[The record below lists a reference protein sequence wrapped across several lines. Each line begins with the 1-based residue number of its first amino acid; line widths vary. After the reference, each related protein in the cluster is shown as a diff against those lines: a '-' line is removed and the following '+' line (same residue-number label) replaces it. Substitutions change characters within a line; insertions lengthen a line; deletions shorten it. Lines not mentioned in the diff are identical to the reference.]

1 MARFLVGV
9 NTVALQVS
17 GGGPSSGKVLT
28 SDIYGNAT
36 WQVAS
41 VADASIT
48 TAKLAD
54 AAVTPS
60 KMAAGSPNQVI
71 VAGVSGTPAFQYLAM
86 DVPIGTVVPYIFPN
100 APVGFL
106 ILNGATISRS
116 TYNDLYSMANASSL
130 VGTLFGAGDGSTTF
144 TLPDYTGIGFNYII
158 KATYATLLGD
168 SNAEANEAFTVFM
181 Q

>member
-1 MARFLVGV
+1 MPRFLNRITAAALKLTGGTPGADKVVVGDA
-9 NTVALQVS
+9 TGEASWSKVANANVDTNAAIA
-17 GGGPSSGKVLT
+17 PS
-28 SDIYGNAT
+28 
-36 WQVAS
+36 
-41 VADASIT
+41 
-48 TAKLAD
+48 KLA
-54 AAVTPS
+54 S
-60 KMAAGSPNQVI
+60 GSPNQII
-71 VAGVSGTPAFQYLAM
+71 VAGSSGTPAFQYLAV
-86 DVPIGTVVPYIFPN
+86 DVPIGTVVPYLFPN

-116 TYNDLYSMANASSL
+116 TYNDLYSMANTSSL

-158 KATYATLLGD
+158 KATYSTLLGD